1 MEVLRHLPA
10 EASRWVPPRRAR
22 AGEGDGE
29 AITSRFLNREVPM
42 SEQSTLVRPDPFDPF
57 SDTRLAAAGFL
68 ARYTGRTREAYA
80 ADLKTYLTWCTNRHL
95 DVFAVTRAHIEVYV
109 RWLEED
115 RHLAPATVAR
125 RLSTV
130 IGFYRCLAIDGRLEK
145 SPADYVRRPRVSPD
159 SQALGMD
166 RMQLGALVAAA
177 RGSSPMDA
185 ALITLLGLLG
195 LRISE
200 ACSVDLEDFGV
211 ERGHRTL
218 HIIGKGGKP
227 ALLPLPP
234 PVARTLDLAAA
245 ERGTGPLLLS
255 TTGRRMDRYAAT
267 RIVQRLAK
275 KAGIAHHIG
284 CHSLRHSYI
293 TAALDAGVPLRDVQ
307 IAARHTD
314 PRTTTRYDRARGN
327 LDRHANY
334 IVAAFIAG
342 SA

>member
-1 MEVLRHLPA
+1 
-10 EASRWVPPRRAR
+10 
-22 AGEGDGE
+22 
-29 AITSRFLNREVPM
+29 M
-42 SEQSTLVRPDPFDPF
+42 SDQSTVVVPEPFDRF
-57 SDTRLAAAGFL
+57 SGAHLAAAGFL
-68 ARYTGRTREAYA
+68 ARYSGRTREAYA
-80 ADLKTYLTWCTNRHL
+80 AYLRGYLAWCSTRQL
-95 DVFAVTRAHIEVYV
+95 DVFSATRPHIELYV
-109 RWLEED
+109 RWLEEE

-130 IGFYRCLAIDGRLEK
+130 IGFYRCLVIDGRLEK

-159 SQALGMD
+159 PQALGLD
-166 RMQLGALVAAA
+166 RMQLGALVAVA
-177 RGSSPMDA
+177 RASGPMDA

-195 LRISE
+195 LRVSE
-200 ACSVDLEDFGV
+200 ACSVNLEDFGS

-227 ALLPLPP
+227 ALIPLPP

-245 ERGTGPLLLS
+245 ERPGGPLLL
-255 TTGRRMDRYAAT
+255 TRTGRRMDRYAAT
-267 RIVQRLAK
+267 RIVHRLAK
-275 KAGIAHHIG
+275 KASIEHHIG

-307 IAARHTD
+307 IAARHAD

-334 IVAAFIAG
+334 VVAAFIAG